1 MTWSKGLSEPGTLFA
16 SSLGASMV
24 ATKKRG
30 GDKGVK
36 APTPK
41 EVEENLK
48 RANLPKEQSAKYHPY
63 YQGKIEI
70 VPRVPVRSFND
81 FAIWYTPGV
90 AQPCLD
96 IAADPSK
103 VWTLTNKWNQ
113 VAIVTDGTRV
123 LGLGDI
129 GPEAGL
135 PVMEGKSLLFKY
147 LGGVDAYP
155 ICLGTKV
162 PEEIESAVRWLQPSF
177 GGVNLEDISQPKCFE
192 ILDTLRT
199 DLGIPVWH
207 DDQQGTGTVVC
218 AGLMNALKI
227 VGKKMGN
234 ASICMLGAGAANIA
248 VARLIMKAG
257 VSPGNIIM
265 VDRKGILNRE
275 RTELEGEYHAKWQIA
290 LKTDSERSE
299 ERRVGKECS

>member
-129 GPEAGL
+129 GPRPDCPSWKASPCCSSISEASTRSRFRSRRRTPRKSSRRSSSSRPRSAASTSRTSRSRSVSRFCNGSGRSVRSPCGMTTNKAPRRSTS
-135 PVMEGKSLLFKY
+135 PV
-147 LGGVDAYP
+147 
-155 ICLGTKV
+155 
-162 PEEIESAVRWLQPSF
+162 
-177 GGVNLEDISQPKCFE
+177 
-192 ILDTLRT
+192 
-199 DLGIPVWH
+199 
-207 DDQQGTGTVVC
+207 
-218 AGLMNALKI
+218 
-227 VGKKMGN
+227 
-234 ASICMLGAGAANIA
+234 
-248 VARLIMKAG
+248 
-257 VSPGNIIM
+257 
-265 VDRKGILNRE
+265 
-275 RTELEGEYHAKWQIA
+275 
-290 LKTDSERSE
+290 
-299 ERRVGKECS
+299 

>member
-1 MTWSKGLSEPGTLFA
+1 
-16 SSLGASMV
+16 MV
-24 ATKKRG
+24 TKKRAER
-30 GDKGVK
+30 KPVK
-36 APTPK
+36 APTAK

-63 YQGKIEI
+63 YQGKIEV

-96 IAADPSK
+96 IKADPQK
-103 VWTLTNKWNQ
+103 VWSLTNKWNQ
-113 VAIVTDGTRV
+113 VAVVTDGTRV

-155 ICLGTKV
+155 ICLGTNDPV
-162 PEEIESAVRWLQPSF
+162 QIENAVRWLQPSF
-177 GGVNLEDISQPKCFE
+177 GGINLEDISQPKCFD
-192 ILDTLRT
+192 ILDALRG

-227 VGKKMGN
+227 VGKKMQD
-234 ASICMLGAGAANIA
+234 ATLCMLGAGAANIA
-248 VARLIMKAG
+248 VARIIVEAG
-257 VSPGNIIM
+257 VNPENITM
-265 VDRKGILNRE
+265 VDSKGILSKE
-275 RTELEGEYHAKWQIA
+275 RTDLNENFKAKY
-290 LKTDSERSE
+290 
-299 ERRVGKECS
+299 